1 MSWTPSEDPLPGDV
15 RACDAIEQV
24 IVPRAR
30 DLGGFS
36 VRRALPAAG
45 RQMVGPFIFFDQMGP
60 AEFLIGTGIDVRPH
74 PHIGLATVTYL
85 FDGEV
90 MHRDSLGSAVAIKPG
105 ELNLM
110 SAGAG
115 IVHSERTSAEQRAK
129 GPRLFGIQAWAALP
143 KSHEEGAPAFAHYDA
158 AQLPRI
164 ASEGKTVRVVM
175 GDLYGQSSPA
185 AFPHPS
191 FYAEA
196 VLAPGAVLPLDADY
210 DERAIYVVSGEST
223 SPARHSR
230 LGGCSSSG
238 PATASRCWQ
247 PRRRASSCSA
257 ASRWMDRGTSGG
269 TSCRPRRTASTPPR
283 PTGRPSA
290 SALCRATARSSSR
303 FPKTGRL
310 KCKALR
316 RGAGALNSTAFEC
329 ARGSAHLLLGFVLRF
344 LEPAARLI
352 DDGVHRRARIST
364 GDRLDQPL
372 ERRSDRR

>member
-1 MSWTPSEDPLPGDV
+1 MSWTPTNDPQPGDV
-15 RACDAIEQV
+15 RACEAIEQV

-60 AEFLIGTGIDVRPH
+60 AEFLIGTGVDVRPH

-85 FDGEV
+85 FDGEI

-110 SAGAG
+110 SAGSG
-115 IVHSERTSAEQRAK
+115 IVHSERTSAEQRAL

-143 KSHEEGAPAFAHYDA
+143 KSHEEGVPGFLHYDTG
-158 AQLPRI
+158 QLPRI
-164 ASEGKTVRVVM
+164 SGEGKTVRVVM

-210 DERAIYVVSGEST
+210 DERAIYVVSGEIDIAGETFAAGRLLVFRPGDRISVLAASQT
-223 SPARHSR
+223 RIIL
-230 LGGCSSSG
+230 LGGEPMDGPRHIWWNFVSSSKDRIDAAKADWKAKRFTAVPG
-238 PATASRCWQ
+238 DADEFIPLPDDRPA
-247 PRRRASSCSA
+247 
-257 ASRWMDRGTSGG
+257 
-269 TSCRPRRTASTPPR
+269 
-283 PTGRPSA
+283 
-290 SALCRATARSSSR
+290 
-303 FPKTGRL
+303 
-310 KCKALR
+310 
-316 RGAGALNSTAFEC
+316 
-329 ARGSAHLLLGFVLRF
+329 
-344 LEPAARLI
+344 
-352 DDGVHRRARIST
+352 
-364 GDRLDQPL
+364 
-372 ERRSDRR
+372 